1 MLIGGIQK
9 FTLSDFPGIPAAIVF
24 TQGCNFRCPFCH
36 NGSLLP
42 MKNTEHISTDKVL
55 DWIYRKRGKLT
66 GVVIS
71 GGEPTLQHDLLDFL
85 RQIRP
90 MGYQI
95 KLDTNGSKPSLI
107 RELLELQLLDFIA
120 MDIKAPWHKYE
131 QLCGVEIIPETI
143 KKSIAIIAKSGVR
156 HTFRTTVVPELLTP
170 EDITEIKSYLPATS
184 PYITQKFIKEL
195 AVI

>member
-42 MKNTEHISTDKVL
+42 MQNTEHISADKVL

-71 GGEPTLQHDLLDFL
+71 GGEPTLQHDLLDFIK
-85 RQIRP
+85 QIRP

-107 RELLELQLLDFIA
+107 RELLELQLLDFVA

-143 KKSIAIIAKSGVR
+143 QKSIAIIATSGVR

-170 EDITEIKSYLPATS
+170 EDITEIKSSLPATS

>member
-42 MKNTEHISTDKVL
+42 MKNTEHISADKVL

-71 GGEPTLQHDLLDFL
+71 GGEPTLQHDLLDFIK
-85 RQIRP
+85 QIRP

-107 RELLELQLLDFIA
+107 RELLELQLLDFVA

-143 KKSIAIIAKSGVR
+143 QKSIAIIATSGVR

-170 EDITEIKSYLPATS
+170 EDITEIKSSLPATS